1 MVAIVSRGE
10 QPLANLKAQYEITE
24 HSKAVDESTGE
35 VVESNRI
42 YTYILQIAPQLSYYY
57 DQQQYFID
65 SLLNDPKGKALYA
78 QVTHMAMAEAGNS
91 GDYMAIR
98 EKMGY
103 KWGKQYR
110 CKKDFNTGKIS
121 IRDSN
126 MGDKYRYE
134 VDMSDLKWELKDSV
148 KNILDYECQL
158 AEADY
163 HGRKWYAWF
172 APDIPVQDG
181 PWQLCGLPGLIMQA
195 YSDGRDYEFIIK
207 GIQECK
213 EKIKNSFENDKDFIS
228 NRKAFLRMKKKFQ
241 DHRAEQISAY
251 TGGLVNP
258 VGLRRWKYLIDFI
271 ETDYHE

>member
-1 MVAIVSRGE
+1 MALVSRGE

-24 HSKAVDESTGE
+24 HSKAVDDSTGE

-213 EKIKNSFENDKDFIS
+213 EKIKNSFENDRDFIS
-228 NRKAFLRMKKKFQ
+228 NRKAFLRMKKNFQ

>member
-1 MVAIVSRGE
+1 MMALVSRGE

-24 HSKAVDESTGE
+24 HSKAVDDSTGE

-213 EKIKNSFENDKDFIS
+213 EKIKNSFENDRDFIS
-228 NRKAFLRMKKKFQ
+228 NRKAFLRMKKNFQ